1 MTYEKMK
8 AVLQDYNWDNG
19 FDVPK
24 QMLLDENCDLAL
36 ALEVFYLGDGFGYF
50 QTFAHN
56 IGGTKEWFCFIS
68 DLYEDIDNG
77 KYKKSEHHYTIPL
90 SQVQRYQL
98 RKNNIPEVFLTDISI
113 PV

>member
-24 QMLLDENCDLAL
+24 QILLDENCDLAL

-56 IGGTKEWFCFIS
+56 IGGTKEWFALSVTCTRILITGNTRSQSITIQFRCHRYNVIS
-68 DLYEDIDNG
+68 LEKTTSR
-77 KYKKSEHHYTIPL
+77 KY
-90 SQVQRYQL
+90 
-98 RKNNIPEVFLTDISI
+98 F
-113 PV
+113 